1 MDGKPSTRKTKFFL
15 TNRKKYD
22 IIKVQGEGQG

>member
-15 TNRKKYD
+15 TNRKKYG
-22 IIKVQGEGQG
+22 IIKVQGDGQG